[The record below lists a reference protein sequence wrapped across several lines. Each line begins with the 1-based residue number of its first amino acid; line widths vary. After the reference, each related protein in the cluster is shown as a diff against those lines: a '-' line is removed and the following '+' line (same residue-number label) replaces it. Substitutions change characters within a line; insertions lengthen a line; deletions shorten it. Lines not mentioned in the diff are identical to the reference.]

1 MKKLAVLFL
10 LLISFFF
17 QKNSF
22 AQNDNKYTQEDYE
35 KMIPNILKG
44 IEWLETT
51 PVTKDTTL
59 RKEINAYVLVFAAGY
74 HGITIS
80 IRGYLT
86 EYSEANP
93 QLLMAFIAGAVK
105 YELAT
110 KDKENEVKI
119 NAAGL
124 KSILNLYN
132 LGGIKK
138 NDAIDTLIEKEKT
151 GKLDEFIRE
160 KLEKEKE

>member
-1 MKKLAVLFL
+1 MKKLAFL

-35 KMIPNILKG
+35 KLIPNVLKG

-51 PVTKDTTL
+51 PVTKDTVL
-59 RKEINAYVLVFAAGY
+59 RKEINFYILRFAAGY
-74 HGITIS
+74 HGITIKIS
-80 IRGYLT
+80 GYLND
-86 EYSEANP
+86 YAQANSY
-93 QLLMAFIAGAVK
+93 LLMAFIAGAVK

-132 LGGIKK
+132 LGGIEK
-138 NDAIDTLIEKEKT
+138 NNAIDTLIEKEKT